1 MIHDQTIGS
10 AVAETCNR
18 QAARRL
24 VRGVL
29 TALLAGALSLPSL
42 TARGSDSHHE
52 RTASTATATTIKLPP
67 IPYVDSMPW
76 MKWNA
81 ATSSGM
87 KVDTLIA
94 PQIPPSGILPP
105 PGDRDR
111 AQAASS

>member
-10 AVAETCNR
+10 AVAETCSR

-42 TARGSDSHHE
+42 TAWGSDSHHE
-52 RTASTATATTIKLPP
+52 RNASVTATTIKLPP

-105 PGDRDR
+105 PAHRDR